1 MRDIDE
7 DIRLFFSVTRNLAFC
22 LVAVGVLTVAFL
34 ILKNNPQTRR
44 SKMIL
49 FLGLG
54 AAWVLGTFWVFSSE
68 WFLKNGKYDWVIAI
82 LACIAVAWA
91 LFRRTRPGIAFTG
104 TGLFAALTL
113 VQTVGRARFASLTYP
128 WSILG
133 GSVFGLVQ
141 VALSL
146 PFFWII
152 MKYVFLPQGAHR
164 EESSPRSS

>member
-7 DIRLFFSVTRNLAFC
+7 HVRLFFSVTRTLAFC
-22 LVAVGVLTVAFL
+22 FVAVGVLTVAFL
-34 ILKNNPQTRR
+34 ILKNNPKTSR

-54 AAWVLGTFWVFSSE
+54 AAWVLGTFWVFSSD
-68 WFLKNGKYDWVIAI
+68 WFLKNEKYDWVIAI
-82 LACIAVAWA
+82 LACVAVAWV
-91 LFRRTRPGIAFTG
+91 LFRRTRPGIASTG
-104 TGLFAALTL
+104 TVLFAALTL

-128 WSILG
+128 WNVLG

-152 MKYVFLPQGAHR
+152 VKYVYLR
-164 EESSPRSS
+164 PRPNHKKVY